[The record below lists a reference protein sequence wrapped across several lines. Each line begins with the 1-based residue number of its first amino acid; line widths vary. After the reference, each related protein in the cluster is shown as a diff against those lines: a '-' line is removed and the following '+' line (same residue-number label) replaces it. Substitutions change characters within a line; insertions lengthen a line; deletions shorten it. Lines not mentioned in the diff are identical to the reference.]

1 MPFELSD
8 ALNKISTVE
17 TRSND
22 RKIELIV
29 GEDLKNERSRGTS
42 GIEPKIRKQILN
54 MALDYFTLERKLTI
68 LNLHVD

>member
-17 TRSND
+17 TWLND

-29 GEDLKNERSRGTS
+29 GEDLKNKRNRGTS
-42 GIEPKIRKQILN
+42 GIEPKVRKQILN
-54 MALDYFTLERKLTI
+54 MALDYFTLKRKLTI